1 MSITLS
7 PPKPIVLTTE
17 EMASFETLKLPDGA
31 DIAIRD
37 RDGND
42 IDLPEGIQETVIAA
56 LQAIIKNGEVTITR
70 MPAKLTSTSAAEI
83 LGVSRPTLMKW
94 AKEGKISS
102 FKVGT
107 HTRFNRDDVLDFKR
121 GLEKKRNDAFEELR
135 SFEFREF
142 GPIDD

>member
-1 MSITLS
+1 MAIALS
-7 PPKPIVLTTE
+7 PSNSIVLTAE
-17 EMASFETLKLPDGA
+17 ETASFGVLQIPDGA
-31 DIAIRD
+31 DIAIHGP
-37 RDGND
+37 DGD
-42 IDLPEGIQETVIAA
+42 EVDLPKDVQKTVLAA
-56 LQAIIKNGEVTITR
+56 LQSIIENGGVAIMR
-70 MPAKLTSTSAAEI
+70 MPAELTSTSAAEI

-94 AKEGKISS
+94 AKEGKVDS

-135 SFEFREF
+135 SFEVREF